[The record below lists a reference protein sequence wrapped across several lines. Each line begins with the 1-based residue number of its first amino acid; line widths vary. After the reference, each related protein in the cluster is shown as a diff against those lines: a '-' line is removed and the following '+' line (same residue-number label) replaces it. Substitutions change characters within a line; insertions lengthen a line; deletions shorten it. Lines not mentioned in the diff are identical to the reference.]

1 VQEPDNCRLP
11 SGADWSNLTQGS
23 KKGGFSVNKFEQLQE
38 VSVSEMASVDGGGIW
53 FPIIF
58 GIVRFGLANANHN
71 GSSSSSGMTN
81 REVIESLGTKW
92 PK

>member
-1 VQEPDNCRLP
+1 LPPPLRRRLVKFDA
-11 SGADWSNLTQGS
+11 GELERED
-23 KKGGFSVNKFEQLQE
+23 FVNKFEQLQE

-71 GSSSSSGMTN
+71 GSSSSGGMTN
-81 REVIESLGTKW
+81 RELIESLGTKW

>member
-1 VQEPDNCRLP
+1 
-11 SGADWSNLTQGS
+11 
-23 KKGGFSVNKFEQLQE
+23 VNKVEHLQE

-71 GSSSSSGMTN
+71 GSSPSKPVTN
-81 REVIESLGTKW
+81 FELLGITP